1 MTTRV
6 AFNQEL
12 NELRDDVL
20 RMGSMVDDAI
30 NNAVHALKESD
41 LALAGQIIA
50 EDDKI
55 NHLRFE
61 IEEHTVKL
69 IARQQPVAGDLRT
82 IIAAMNIA
90 LDLERMGDHAKGI
103 AVIVQRMGGE
113 PPVKPLIDI
122 PRMAVI
128 SREMLRQSLD
138 AFLAGDDDQ
147 AGVIAQRDD
156 EVDQLYTEI
165 FQELIGIIAA
175 DTTLITR
182 AMFLLFAA
190 HNLERIADRVT
201 NICERVI
208 FLRTGRLNEFPSESH
223 NI

>member
-6 AFNQEL
+6 AFTQAL

-20 RMGSMVDDAI
+20 RMGSMVDTAI
-30 NNAVHALKESD
+30 NDAVRALKEGN
-41 LALAGQIIA
+41 LALAGQIVA

-61 IEEHTVKL
+61 IEELTVKL
-69 IARQQPVAGDLRT
+69 IARQQPVASDLRA
-82 IIAAMNIA
+82 IMAAMNIA
-90 LDLERMGDHAKGI
+90 LELERMGDHAKGI

-113 PPVKPLIDI
+113 PPLKPLIDI
-122 PRMAVI
+122 PRMATI
-128 SREMLRQSLD
+128 SREMLHQSLD
-138 AFLAGDDDQ
+138 AFLAGDTDQ
-147 AGVIAQRDD
+147 AQATARRDD

-165 FQELIGIIAA
+165 FHELVSLIAA

-208 FLRTGRLNEFPSESH
+208 FLSTGRLNEFPSESP

>member
-6 AFNQEL
+6 AFTLAL
-12 NELRDDVL
+12 NELRDNVL
-20 RMGSMVDDAI
+20 RMGSMVDAAI
-30 NNAVHALKESD
+30 NSAVRALKESD
-41 LALAGQIIA
+41 LTLAGQIIA

-61 IEEHTVKL
+61 IEELTVKL
-69 IARQQPVAGDLRT
+69 IARQQPVASDLRT
-82 IIAAMNIA
+82 IMASMNIA

-113 PPVKPLIDI
+113 PPIKPLIDI

-138 AFLAGDDDQ
+138 AFLAGDTDQ
-147 AGVIAQRDD
+147 AQAIAQRDD

-165 FQELIGIIAA
+165 FHELISLIAA
-175 DTTLITR
+175 DSTLITR

-208 FLRTGRLNEFPSESH
+208 FLSTGRLNEFPSESP

>member
-6 AFNQEL
+6 AFTQAL

-20 RMGSMVDDAI
+20 QMGSMVDAAI
-30 NNAVHALKESD
+30 NNAVRALKESD

-55 NHLRFE
+55 NQLRFE
-61 IEEHTVKL
+61 IEELTVKL
-69 IARQQPVAGDLRT
+69 IARQQPVASDLRA
-82 IIAAMNIA
+82 IMASMNIA

-122 PRMAVI
+122 PRMATI

-138 AFLAGDDDQ
+138 AFLAGDTTQ
-147 AGVIAQRDD
+147 AQAIAQRDD
-156 EVDQLYTEI
+156 EVDHLYTEI
-165 FQELIGIIAA
+165 FHELVGLIAA

-208 FLRTGRLNEFPSESH
+208 FLSTGRLNEFPSESH

>member
-6 AFNQEL
+6 AFNHALQL
-12 NELRDDVL
+12 LRDDVL
-20 RMGSMVDDAI
+20 RLGSMVDAAI
-30 NNAVHALKESD
+30 NNAVRALKEGN

-50 EDDKI
+50 EDEAI
-55 NHLRFE
+55 NDLRFE
-61 IEEHTVKL
+61 IEEHSVGL
-69 IARQQPVAGDLRT
+69 IAREQPMAGDLRT
-82 IIAAMNIA
+82 IVTAMTVA
-90 LDLERMGDHAKGI
+90 LELERMGDHAKGI

-122 PRMAVI
+122 PQMATI

-138 AFLAGDDDQ
+138 AFLAGDIEQ
-147 AGVIAQRDD
+147 ARAVARRDD

-175 DTTLITR
+175 DTSLITR

-208 FLRTGRLNEFPSESH
+208 YLSTGRLSEFPSEPAH
-223 NI
+223 I

>member
-6 AFNQEL
+6 AFNQAL

-20 RMGSMVDDAI
+20 RMGSMVGDAI
-30 NNAVHALKESD
+30 NNAVRALKESD
-41 LALAGQIIA
+41 LSLAGQIIA
-50 EDDKI
+50 EDEKI
-55 NHLRFE
+55 NELRFE

-82 IIAAMNIA
+82 IMAAMNIA

-128 SREMLRQSLD
+128 SREMLHQSLD
-138 AFLAGDDDQ
+138 AFLAGDADQ
-147 AGVIAQRDD
+147 ARVIAQRDD

-175 DTTLITR
+175 DTSLITR

-208 FLRTGRLNEFPSESH
+208 FLRTGRLNEFPSETP

>member
-6 AFNQEL
+6 AFNQAL

-30 NNAVHALKESD
+30 NNAVRALKESD

-50 EDDKI
+50 EDEKI
-55 NHLRFE
+55 NELRFE
-61 IEEHTVKL
+61 VEERTVKL

-138 AFLAGDDDQ
+138 AFVAGDTDQ
-147 AGVIAQRDD
+147 AQAVAQRDD
-156 EVDQLYTEI
+156 EVDHLYTEI

-175 DTTLITR
+175 DTSLITR

-208 FLRTGRLNEFPSESH
+208 FLRTGRLNEFPSESP

>member
-6 AFNQEL
+6 AFNQAL

-30 NNAVHALKESD
+30 NNAVRALKESD

-50 EDDKI
+50 EDEKI
-55 NHLRFE
+55 NELRFE
-61 IEEHTVKL
+61 VEERTVKL

-138 AFLAGDDDQ
+138 AFVAGDTDQ
-147 AGVIAQRDD
+147 AQAVAQRDD
-156 EVDQLYTEI
+156 EVDHLYTEI

-175 DTTLITR
+175 DTSLITR

-201 NICERVI
+201 NICERVV
-208 FLRTGRLNEFPSESH
+208 FLSTGRFSEFPGGASH
-223 NI
+223 L

>member
-6 AFNQEL
+6 AFTQAL

-20 RMGSMVDDAI
+20 QMGSMVDAAI
-30 NNAVHALKESD
+30 NNSVRALKESD

-55 NHLRFE
+55 NQLRFE
-61 IEEHTVKL
+61 IEELTVKL
-69 IARQQPVAGDLRT
+69 IARQQPVASDLRA
-82 IIAAMNIA
+82 IMAAMNIA
-90 LDLERMGDHAKGI
+90 LELERMGDHAKGI

-122 PRMAVI
+122 PRMATI

-138 AFLAGDDDQ
+138 AFLVGDITQ
-147 AGVIAQRDD
+147 AQAIAQRDD

-165 FQELIGIIAA
+165 FHELVSLIAT

-208 FLRTGRLNEFPSESH
+208 FLSTGRLNEFPSESP